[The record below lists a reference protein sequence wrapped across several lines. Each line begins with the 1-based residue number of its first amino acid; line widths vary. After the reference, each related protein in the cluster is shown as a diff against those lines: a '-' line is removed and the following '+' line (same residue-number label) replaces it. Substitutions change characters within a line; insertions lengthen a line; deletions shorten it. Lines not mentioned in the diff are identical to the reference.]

1 MTRIR
6 EKVYTCAP
14 LLVPLVI
21 FLVFDN
27 NFTLLRSLLFL
38 LHPEKMCDS
47 DRLKIRDISLQ
58 GWSTNKILWIWSLS
72 HLYTI
77 IIFGELFI
85 PLWFVLH
92 FCSLPYICVC
102 HCIWKYLKSKN
113 NKEMSCNLEN
123 KLICIKFDGGKE
135 KSAFWI
141 AQKHLLWWIGQFG
154 ISKAKL
160 FSSSWW
166 SSWAKMCH
174 NRMSHCLSCCWFFK
188 CEKRLRWIKGERL
201 TTLLVNPVKN
211 LLYRIILCR
220 S

>member
-58 GWSTNKILWIWSLS
+58 GWSTNKILLWIWSLLS

-123 KLICIKFDGGKE
+123 MHQVWWWKRKVCILNSPKASFVMDRSVWYFKSQTVLLVVKF
-135 KSAFWI
+135 
-141 AQKHLLWWIGQFG
+141 
-154 ISKAKL
+154 
-160 FSSSWW
+160 
-166 SSWAKMCH
+166 WAKMCH
-174 NRMSHCLSCCWFFK
+174 NRMSHCLSCCWFSK

-201 TTLLVNPVKN
+201 TT
-211 LLYRIILCR
+211 
-220 S
+220 